1 MKLTLQQRIFGFI
14 GIIVIAILIVVGLI
28 VWPSITKIYGL
39 KQDINV
45 IENDMEQ
52 RYLNSIKL
60 KRTMRELE
68 EIKTQAAK
76 YKQATIKKGEELQ
89 VITALENI
97 ANTHDIEQNLNAAL
111 TEGEK
116 SYQFSLLNN
125 GTFANHIKYLRAIET
140 LPYYMIIRDV
150 KFEKRQSAT
159 SGLPTIT
166 LMFNGIVYVN
176 TTAQK

>member
-14 GIIVIAILIVVGLI
+14 GIIIIAILIVVGLI

-39 KQDINV
+39 KQDISI

-60 KRTMRELE
+60 KRTIRELE
-68 EIKTQAAK
+68 EIKTQTAK

-89 VITALENI
+89 VITSLENL
-97 ANTHDIEQNLNAAL
+97 ANAHNIEQNLNASL
-111 TEGEK
+111 SEGEK
-116 SYQFSLLNN
+116 FYQFSLLNN
-125 GTFANHIKYLRAIET
+125 GTFVNHIKYLHALQT
-140 LPYYMIIRDV
+140 LPYYMIIKDV
-150 KFEKRQSAT
+150 KFEKRQST
-159 SGLPTIT
+159 TNGSPTVT

-176 TTAQK
+176 TFAQK

>member
-1 MKLTLQQRIFGFI
+1 MKFTLQQRIFGFI
-14 GIIVIAILIVVGLI
+14 GVILAAILVVTCLI
-28 VWPSITKIYGL
+28 VWPSIKKIYNL
-39 KQDINV
+39 KTDIDV
-45 IENDMEQ
+45 IENDIEQ
-52 RYLNSIKL
+52 RYLNSLKL

-97 ANTHDIEQNLNAAL
+97 ANTNNIEQNLNASLA
-111 TEGEK
+111 EGER

-125 GTFANHIKYLRAIET
+125 GTFANHIKYLQALET

-150 KFEKRQSAT
+150 KFEKRQNTT

-176 TTAQK
+176 TVAQK